1 MWGYVSMYELA
12 VCSSDGEIEIRN
24 HTGRLAFEPDD
35 KNKIMWLDLVD
46 PDEEDYRTL
55 REQFNFHPLAI
66 EDTTRRNHRPKVEG
80 YPDYYFVVFYSI
92 EADEHSGRLRL
103 KPLYLFI
110 GSNYLVTIHP
120 YPIRQIQETLRRWR
134 DPKSPLGQDLGALVW
149 ALLDALVDDY
159 FPVIDQIA
167 ERIADLETRIF
178 EEFDE
183 NALQDIFN
191 LKKDL
196 LAVRRVVAPERD
208 VLNVML
214 RREIPVFD
222 EHDVAY
228 LQDVY
233 DHIVRITDS
242 IDTYRDLLS
251 SALDTFLSVQSNRL
265 NQVVKVLTVTS
276 IVLMSV
282 TLVAGIYGMNFKH
295 MPELDWRYGYAWALG
310 LMVLISVSLIVWFR
324 RIKWL

>member
-1 MWGYVSMYELA
+1 MYELA
-12 VCSSDGEIEIRN
+12 VCTSDGKVEVRDNTSKLEFDSESKD
-24 HTGRLAFEPDD
+24 TVL
-35 KNKIMWLDLVD
+35 WLDLID

-55 REQFNFHPLAI
+55 QEKFHFHPLAI
-66 EDTTRRNHRPKVEG
+66 EDTTRRHQRPKVES
-80 YPDYYFVVFYSI
+80 YTEYYFVVFYRI
-92 EADEHSGRLRL
+92 EVAENTRRLVG

-110 GSNYLVTIHP
+110 GANYLVTIHRVAIP
-120 YPIRQIQETLRRWR
+120 QIQETLRRWR
-134 DPKSPLGQDLGALVW
+134 DPNSPLGQDLGALVY

-159 FPVIDQIA
+159 FPVIDEVA
-167 ERIADLETRIF
+167 ERIEDLEEKIF

-183 NALQDIFN
+183 NALQNIFN

-196 LAVRRVVAPERD
+196 LSVRRVVAPERD

-233 DHIVRITDS
+233 DHIVRIIDS
-242 IDTYRDLLS
+242 LDTYRDLLS

-265 NQVVKVLTVTS
+265 NQVVKALTITS
-276 IVLMSV
+276 IILMSV

-310 LMVLISVSLIVWFR
+310 LMVLISASLILWFR